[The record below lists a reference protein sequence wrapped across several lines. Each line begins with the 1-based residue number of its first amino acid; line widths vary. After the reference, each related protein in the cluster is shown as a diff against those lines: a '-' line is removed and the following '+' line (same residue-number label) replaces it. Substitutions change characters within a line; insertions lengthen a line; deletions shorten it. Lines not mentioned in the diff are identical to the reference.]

1 MKEKI
6 AVLMGGRS
14 LEREVSL
21 ASGQRVSAALEAAGY
36 RVLPLDVTAEL
47 VETLRSE
54 RPDAAYIA
62 LHGKYGEDG
71 TIQELLEF
79 LGVPYT
85 GPGVVASAL
94 AWDKSVA
101 KHLFA
106 AKGIPTPSWIT
117 LTADAFKEMGA
128 ATALDLI
135 PDAVG
140 GFPVAVKPARQGSA
154 LGLQRVDSAEGLADA
169 LLTALSY
176 DTAAVVERWI
186 EGTELA
192 VSVLGGIDADGIDT
206 ITVLPPVEIVP
217 AAGLYD
223 FSARVNAGDVDFFA
237 PARITPDAAEHAMR
251 VARDVHIALGCR
263 DVSRVDLV
271 LDEEGRPFVLECNT
285 SPGMTETSLLPMA
298 AEAADMTFQDVVSR
312 LVDAALTRVESGT

>member
-1 MKEKI
+1 MKAKI

-21 ASGQRVSAALEAAGY
+21 ASGRRVADALTAAGY
-36 RVLPLDVTAEL
+36 RVLPLDVTGDL
-47 VETLRSE
+47 VATLRSE

-79 LGVPYT
+79 LDVPYT

-101 KHLFA
+101 KHLFVER
-106 AKGIPTPSWIT
+106 GIPTPAWIT

-154 LGLQRVDSAEGLADA
+154 LGLLRVDSAEGLADA
-169 LLTALSY
+169 LLMALSY
-176 DTAAVVERWI
+176 DTSAVVEKWI

-192 VSVLGGIDADGIDT
+192 VSVLGDGET
-206 ITVLPPVEIVP
+206 LSVLPPVEIVP
-217 AAGLYD
+217 TEGLYD
-223 FSARVNAGDVDFFA
+223 FAARVDAGDVDFFA
-237 PARITPDAAEHAMR
+237 PARITPAATEEVMR
-251 VARDVHIALGCR
+251 VAR
-263 DVSRVDLV
+263 
-271 LDEEGRPFVLECNT
+271 
-285 SPGMTETSLLPMA
+285 
-298 AEAADMTFQDVVSR
+298 
-312 LVDAALTRVESGT
+312 

>member
-1 MKEKI
+1 MREKI

-21 ASGQRVSAALEAAGY
+21 ASGRRVSDALTAAGY
-36 RVLPLDVTAEL
+36 YVLPLDVTSDL
-47 VETLRSE
+47 VQTLRSE

-94 AWDKSVA
+94 SWDKSVA

-106 AKGIPTPSWIT
+106 ERGIPTPAWVT

-128 ATALDLI
+128 ATALDLV
-135 PDAVG
+135 PEAVG

-154 LGLQRVDSAEGLADA
+154 LGLRRVDNAEGLADA
-169 LLTALSY
+169 LLSALSY

-192 VSVLGGIDADGIDT
+192 VSVLGEGEDAL
-206 ITVLPPVEIVP
+206 VLPAVEIVP
-217 AAGLYD
+217 TGSLYD
-223 FSARVNAGDVDFFA
+223 FNARVTPGEADFFA
-237 PARITPDAAEHAMR
+237 PARITPEAAQAAAV
-251 VARDVHIALGCR
+251 VACDVHNSLGCR
-263 DVSRVDLV
+263 DVSRVDLI
-271 LDEEGRPFVLECNT
+271 LDAEGNPFVLECNT

-312 LVDAALTRVESGT
+312 LIEAALTRGE

>member
-1 MKEKI
+1 MSEKI

-21 ASGQRVSAALEAAGY
+21 ASGRHVCEALQAQGY
-36 RVLPLDVTAEL
+36 YVLPLDMTADL
-47 VETLRSE
+47 VATLRSE

-79 LGVPYT
+79 LRVPYT

-94 AWDKSVA
+94 SWDKSVT
-101 KHLFA
+101 KHLIA
-106 AKGIPTPSWIT
+106 ENTVPTPAWVT

-128 ATALDLI
+128 ATALDLMGE
-135 PDAVG
+135 AVG
-140 GFPVAVKPARQGSA
+140 GFPVAVKPSRQGSA
-154 LGLQRVDSAEGLADA
+154 LGMRKVESESELAEA
-169 LLTALSY
+169 LLDALSY
-176 DTAAVVERWI
+176 DTAALVEHWV

-192 VSVLGGIDADGIDT
+192 
-206 ITVLPPVEIVP
+206 ITVLGTGDDVEVLPAVEIVP
-217 AAGLYD
+217 TGALYD
-223 FSARVNAGDVDFFA
+223 FDARMAVDGADFFVPARVSEQVAT
-237 PARITPDAAEHAMR
+237 RAATIA
-251 VARDVHIALGCR
+251 AQVHQLVGCR

-271 LDEEGRPFVLECNT
+271 VDSEGVPQVLECNT

-298 AEAADMTFQDVVSR
+298 AQAAGMTFQDVVSK
-312 LVDAALTRVESGT
+312 VISAALTRA

>member
-1 MKEKI
+1 MREKI

-21 ASGQRVSAALEAAGY
+21 ASGRHVCEALEALGY
-36 RVLPLDVTAEL
+36 YVLALDVTADL

-54 RPDAAYIA
+54 RPNAAYIA

-79 LGVPYT
+79 LGIPYT

-106 AKGIPTPSWIT
+106 ENGIPTPKWVT

-135 PDAVG
+135 GDVVG
-140 GFPVAVKPARQGSA
+140 GFPVAVKPSRQGSA
-154 LGLQRVDSAEGLADA
+154 LGFRKVEAVEHLADA
-169 LLTALSY
+169 LLDALSY
-176 DTAAVVERWI
+176 DTAVLVERWVD
-186 EGTELA
+186 GVELA
-192 VSVLGGIDADGIDT
+192 VTVLGEGDAT
-206 ITVLPPVEIVP
+206 EVLPPVEIAVDQ
-217 AAGLYD
+217 GVYD
-223 FSARVNAGDVDFFA
+223 FAARMSVDGAEFFA
-237 PARITPDAAEHAMR
+237 PARVSDQVATAACD
-251 VARDVHIALGCR
+251 VARDVHRLVGCR

-271 LDEEGRPFVLECNT
+271 VDGDGRPWVLECNT

-298 AEAADMTFQDVVSR
+298 AAAAGMTFQDVVSK
-312 LVDAALTRVESGT
+312 VMKSALARG

>member
-1 MKEKI
+1 VKEKI

-14 LEREVSL
+14 LERDVSL
-21 ASGQRVSAALEAAGY
+21 ASGRRVSDALTTAGY
-36 RVLPLDVTAEL
+36 RVLALDVTADL
-47 VETLRSE
+47 VATLRAE

-79 LGVPYT
+79 LGIPYS

-101 KHLFA
+101 KHLFSE
-106 AKGIPTPSWIT
+106 KGIPTPAWVT
-117 LTADAFKEMGA
+117 LTADAFKDMGA

-154 LGLQRVDSAEGLADA
+154 LGLQRVDGAEDLADA
-169 LLTALSY
+169 MLDALSY
-176 DTAAVVERWI
+176 DTSVIVEKWI
-186 EGTELA
+186 DGIELA
-192 VSVLGGIDADGIDT
+192 VSVLGDGEST
-206 ITVLPPVEIVP
+206 MVLPPVEIAVKK
-217 AAGLYD
+217 GLYD
-223 FSARVNAGDVDFFA
+223 FSARLSADEVDFFA
-237 PARITPDAAEHAMR
+237 PARISGELADEACR
-251 VARDVHIALGCR
+251 VARDVHAALGCR
-263 DVSRVDLV
+263 DVSRVDMIV
-271 LDEEGRPFVLECNT
+271 DDEGRAFVLESNT

-298 AEAADMTFQDVVSR
+298 AEAADLTFTDVVSR
-312 LVDAALTRVESGT
+312 IIEAALARADSGT

>member
-1 MKEKI
+1 MKAKI

-21 ASGQRVSAALEAAGY
+21 ASGRRVSDALTAAGY
-36 RVLPLDVTAEL
+36 RVLPLDVTADL
-47 VETLRSE
+47 VQTLRSE

-101 KHLFA
+101 KHLFVER
-106 AKGIPTPSWIT
+106 GIPTPAWIT
-117 LTADAFKEMGA
+117 LTSDAFKDMGA

-135 PDAVG
+135 PEVLG
-140 GFPVAVKPARQGSA
+140 GFPVAVKPGRQGSA
-154 LGLQRVDSAEGLADA
+154 LGLRRVDSADGLVDA
-169 LLTALSY
+169 LLEALSY
-176 DTAAVVERWI
+176 DTSAVVERWI

-192 VSVLGGIDADGIDT
+192 VSVLGEGPDAK
-206 ITVLPPVEIVP
+206 VLPAVEIVP
-217 AAGLYD
+217 LGSLYD
-223 FSARVNAGDVDFFA
+223 FSARVTPGEADFFV
-237 PARITPDAAEHAMR
+237 PARISPDSARLAEKI
-251 VARDVHIALGCR
+251 ARDVHVALGCR
-263 DVSRVDLV
+263 DVSRVDMV
-271 LDEEGRPFVLECNT
+271 IDETGRAFVLECNT

-298 AEAADMTFQDVVSR
+298 AEALGLTFQEVVSG
-312 LVDAALTRVESGT
+312 LVESALARPESGT

>member
-1 MKEKI
+1 MKQKI

-21 ASGQRVSAALEAAGY
+21 ASGRRVSDALTAAGY
-36 RVLPLDVTAEL
+36 YVLPLDVTADL

-85 GPGVVASAL
+85 GPGVVSSAL
-94 AWDKSVA
+94 SWDKSVA

-106 AKGIPTPSWIT
+106 EKGIPTPAWVT
-117 LTADAFKEMGA
+117 LTSDAFKEMGA

-154 LGLQRVDSAEGLADA
+154 LGLRRVDGAEDLADA
-169 LLTALSY
+169 LLGALSY
-176 DTAAVVERWI
+176 DTAAIVERWI

-192 VSVLGGIDADGIDT
+192 VSVLGEGEDAL
-206 ITVLPPVEIVP
+206 VLPAVEIVP
-217 AAGLYD
+217 VGSLYD
-223 FSARVNAGDVDFFA
+223 FTARVTAGEADFFA
-237 PARITPDAAEHAMR
+237 PARITPEAAKAAAE
-251 VARDVHIALGCR
+251 VACDVHNSLGCR
-263 DVSRVDLV
+263 DVSRVDLI
-271 LDEEGRPFVLECNT
+271 LDAEGNPFVLECNT

-312 LVDAALTRVESGT
+312 LVEAALARGESGT

>member
-1 MKEKI
+1 VKEKI

-21 ASGQRVSAALEAAGY
+21 ASGRRVTDALAAAGY
-36 RVLPLDVTAEL
+36 RVLPLDVTADL
-47 VETLRSE
+47 VATLRSE

-79 LGVPYT
+79 LGIPYT

-101 KHLFA
+101 KHLFVEQ
-106 AKGIPTPSWIT
+106 GILTPAWIT

-154 LGLQRVDSAEGLADA
+154 LGLLRVDAAADLADA
-169 LLTALSY
+169 LLMALSY
-176 DTAAVVERWI
+176 DTSAVVEKWI

-192 VSVLGGIDADGIDT
+192 VSVLGDGDT
-206 ITVLPPVEIVP
+206 LVVLPPVEIVP
-217 AAGLYD
+217 TQGLYD
-223 FSARVNAGDVDFFA
+223 FAARVDAGDVDFFA
-237 PARITPDAAEHAMR
+237 PARITPAATQEAMR
-251 VARDVHIALGCR
+251 VARQVHEALSCR
-263 DVSRVDLV
+263 DVSRVDMI
-271 LDEEGRPFVLECNT
+271 LDDDGRAFVLECNT

-312 LVDAALTRVESGT
+312 LVDSALSHAESGR

>member
-1 MKEKI
+1 MREKI

-21 ASGQRVSAALEAAGY
+21 ASGRRVSDALTAAGY
-36 RVLPLDVTAEL
+36 YVLPLDVTAEL

-54 RPDAAYIA
+54 RPSAAYIA

-79 LGVPYT
+79 LGIPYT
-85 GPGVVASAL
+85 GPAVVANAL

-101 KHLFA
+101 KHLFIEE
-106 AKGIPTPSWIT
+106 GIPTPSWVT
-117 LTADAFKEMGA
+117 LTSDAFKEMGA
-128 ATALDLI
+128 ATALDLMSE
-135 PDAVG
+135 AVG

-154 LGLQRVDSAEGLADA
+154 LGLRRVDSADGLADA

-176 DTAAVVERWI
+176 DTSAMVEHWV

-192 VSVLGGIDADGIDT
+192 VSVLGEGDDCL
-206 ITVLPPVEIVP
+206 VLPPVEIVP
-217 AAGLYD
+217 SGKLYD
-223 FSARVNAGDVDFFA
+223 FTARVTPGEADFFV
-237 PARITPDAAEHAMR
+237 PARISGEAMESVKR
-251 VARDVHIALGCR
+251 IACDVHNVIGCR
-263 DVSRVDLV
+263 DVSRVDMV
-271 LDEEGRPFVLECNT
+271 LDGEGRPLVLECNT

-312 LVDAALTRVESGT
+312 LVEAALARGESGT